1 MDYPAIQTLHITTG
15 YKTAKHTVQITRDL
29 SENLYAGELT
39 CLLGPNGAGKT
50 TLLKTLSGFLPP
62 LSGDIILEGKKLYS
76 FKEPERARMLSV
88 VLTDRLAVSNMTVR
102 QLVELG
108 RSPYT
113 GFFGRPSEKDFEI
126 VEEAIA
132 QVKIDYLADRT
143 VATLSDG
150 ERQKAL
156 IAKALAQETPV
167 IFLDEPTAF
176 LDYPGKAEILLL
188 LRKLA
193 REKQK
198 TIFVSTHDLELA
210 LQIADRLWLLD
221 KTKGVRT
228 GSPEKLSDEGE
239 IGNYFNRDGLI
250 YDKEARLFRVCG

>member
-1 MDYPAIQTLHITTG
+1 MHNSAIQIIHITTG
-15 YKTAKHTVQITRDL
+15 YKTAKHTVEITRDL
-29 SENLYAGELT
+29 TENLYAGELT

-62 LSGDIILEGKKLYS
+62 LSGEILLEGKNIYS
-76 FKEPERARMLSV
+76 FKEPERAKMLSV

-113 GFFGRPSEKDFEI
+113 GFFGRPSEKDSDI
-126 VEEAIA
+126 VNEAIA
-132 QVKIDYLADRT
+132 QVKIEHLSERT

-156 IAKALAQETPV
+156 IAKALAQETPL

-193 REKQK
+193 REKNK

-228 GSPEKLSDEGE
+228 GSPQKLSEEGE
-239 IGNYFNRDGLI
+239 IGNYFDREGLI
-250 YDKEARLFRVCG
+250 YDKEARLFRVYG